1 MDHDPITS
9 EQVLK
14 LLGDL
19 RAGRRDLRSPL
30 LAMAIV
36 SRECRRQHLA
46 ESPDARWVA
55 LSELLR
61 LLLLNRSA
69 EVLDIPPV
77 KLHVLAEQAGEEL
90 FALLRKAH
98 QHSDRDPMRL
108 GWPYLYLRFV
118 AACRLQ
124 HKELERRVRGPAVC
138 ADSNAYWNHLK
149 NKLAGPALALLLNQ
163 LEGEEQA
170 RLGPQPA
177 PIRSLP
183 APDAGLVGRRR
194 TRQRAMDALREG
206 QLVTLTGPG
215 GIGKTSLA
223 LQVAWDLLPAFPD
236 GARWLDLSR
245 LAEGS
250 QLLSWLCQE
259 LGEGRPT
266 TADPAGALVA
276 LLRGRRQLLVLDNCE
291 HLLPDASDLV
301 ARLLQAGP
309 DLRILATSRRPLK
322 LGAERV
328 LRLRGLAVPPEGER
342 IDLAEYEAVRAFA
355 GEVSRHCPDL
365 DVTTDA
371 AALVV
376 AAITRRVDGLPL
388 ALKLIAPWTRQLS
401 LTEILT
407 NLDALLAR
415 GADLDRSLP
424 ERHRT
429 LEACLNWSL
438 DRLEAV
444 QREVFI
450 QLAVFRGG
458 WTNAAA
464 AAICLPSSGAMD
476 EMSSIELLLRLIDL
490 SLVEVDS
497 SGPLSRGRLLEPI
510 RGQCLALLNATGDG
524 EALRARHAAW
534 YLALAEGAECD
545 RERLGETTW
554 LTALNAEQS
563 NVHAAAAWAREA
575 GRLEIGLRLAVATWR
590 HDLRRGLG
598 DEAMAALE
606 GWLTHP
612 DFGALSSESKALGLN
627 AAGSLALLLVRQD
640 VAEGYLRSAAD
651 LLTDHS
657 PPRLRKSVLHN
668 LGNSLMVQGDVDGAI
683 ACFEAALAVVEPG
696 SERFQAIVERSL
708 SILALMR
715 SDPRAALARLDRS
728 EAYFLCAGDLYGM
741 ALCLMVR
748 GQAEFRMGRG
758 ALARAALADAAEQ
771 FRAAEDARRELE
783 AQLFLADAALHELD
797 LAVANIAL
805 DRAAALEA
813 RADDRVHST
822 MLAILYARRDI
833 LYDDAAGAADRLR
846 RLRMTVDAA
855 LDAPLLSV
863 VDTEH
868 AWALVSL
875 GLREEAARLAIRA
888 LAMDREHGDVA
899 DITIAVLE
907 AVAHTVADDRGPR
920 WLAQLAGIRAQAGL
934 PRMALQARRLAAA
947 PGRAVDSGAD
957 DRTDWRMALK
967 ALREEMARA
976 TR

>member
-1 MDHDPITS
+1 MDHDPITN

-19 RAGRRDLRSPL
+19 RAGRRDPRSPL

-55 LSELLR
+55 LIELLR

-69 EVLDIPPV
+69 EVLDIQPL
-77 KLHVLAEQAGEEL
+77 KLHVLAEQAGDEL

-138 ADSNAYWNHLK
+138 ADSNAFWNHLK
-149 NKLAGPALALLLNQ
+149 NRLAGPALARLLNQ

-170 RLGPQPA
+170 RLGPQPV

-183 APDAGLVGRRR
+183 APEAGLVGRRR
-194 TRQRAMDALREG
+194 ARQRAMDALREG

-223 LQVAWDLLPAFPD
+223 LQVAWDLLPRFPD
-236 GARWLDLSR
+236 GVRWLDLSR
-245 LAEGS
+245 VAEGS
-250 QLLSWLCQE
+250 QLLSWLWQE

-266 TADPAGALVA
+266 TADQAGVLVA
-276 LLRGRRQLLVLDNCE
+276 LLHGRRKLLVLDNCE
-291 HLLPDASDLV
+291 HLLPEASDLV

-309 DLRILATSRRPLK
+309 ELRILATSRRPLK

-365 DVTTDA
+365 DVTTEA

-401 LTEILT
+401 LTEILA

-415 GADLDRSLP
+415 GADQDRGLP

-429 LEACLNWSL
+429 LDACLAWSL
-438 DRLEAV
+438 DRLDAV

-458 WTNAAA
+458 WTNAAV
-464 AAICLPSSGAMD
+464 AAICLPGSGALD

-510 RGQCLALLNATGDG
+510 RGQCLAMLNATGDG

-534 YLALAEGAECD
+534 YLALAEEADGD
-545 RERLGETTW
+545 RERLGETVW
-554 LTALNAEQS
+554 LAALDAEQP
-563 NVHAAAAWAREA
+563 NLRAAAAWARES
-575 GRLEIGLRLAVATWR
+575 GRLELGLRLAVATWR
-590 HDLRRGLG
+590 HDMRRGLG
-598 DEAMAALE
+598 DEAMAALV
-606 GWLTHP
+606 GWQAHP
-612 DFGALSSESKALGLN
+612 GFDGLPSTLRALALN
-627 AAGSLALLLVRQD
+627 AAGSLALLLGLQD
-640 VAEGYLRSAAD
+640 AAEGFLRSAAD

-657 PPRLRKSVLHN
+657 PPRLRKTVLHN
-668 LGNSLMVQGDVDGAI
+668 LGNSLMFQGDVDGAI
-683 ACFEAALAVVEPG
+683 AWFEAALAVVAPG
-696 SERFQAIVERSL
+696 SERFQAATERDL
-708 SILALMR
+708 AILALMR
-715 SDPRAALARLDRS
+715 SDPRAALAWLDRS
-728 EAYFLCAGDLYGM
+728 EAYFLRAGELYGM
-741 ALCLMVR
+741 ALCLTVR
-748 GQAEFRMGRG
+748 GQAEFRLGRG
-758 ALARAALADAAEQ
+758 ALARGALADAAEQ
-771 FRAAEDARRELE
+771 FRAAGDARRELE
-783 AQLFLADAALHELD
+783 AQLFLADVALHDVD

-805 DRAAALEA
+805 DRAATLEA

-822 MLAILYARRDI
+822 MLAILYARRD
-833 LYDDAAGAADRLR
+833 LLVDDAAGAADRLR
-846 RLRMTVDAA
+846 RLRMTVDAS
-855 LDAPLLSV
+855 LDAPLLSM
-863 VDTEH
+863 VDMEH
-868 AWALVSL
+868 AWALLSL
-875 GLREEAARLAIRA
+875 GLREEAARLAVRA
-888 LAMDREHGDVA
+888 LAVDREHGHVA

-907 AVAHTVADDRGPR
+907 TVARTTADDRGSR
-920 WLAQLAGIRAQAGL
+920 WLAQLAAIRAGAGL
-934 PRMALQARRLAAA
+934 PRMALQAWRCGVPAA
-947 PGRAVDSGAD
+947 SGVALGAE
-957 DRTDWRMALK
+957 DRMDWRAELK
-967 ALREEMARA
+967 ALREEMAGA